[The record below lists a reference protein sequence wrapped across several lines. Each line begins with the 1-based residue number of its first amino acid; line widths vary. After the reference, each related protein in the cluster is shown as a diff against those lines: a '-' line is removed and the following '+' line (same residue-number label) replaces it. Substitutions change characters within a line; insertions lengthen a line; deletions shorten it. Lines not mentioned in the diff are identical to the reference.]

1 MFDYEYWGTAT
12 LPISSQMALEEYLLD
27 RSEKQRVATV
37 RFWDVPK
44 DAVVIGYG
52 ESDSVLKK
60 RDATFDLARRITG
73 GSHVQFDQ
81 NCFAYSFTVPRDGSF
96 RHYDDMRKYYA
107 EKVADALR
115 ELGIEISGVD
125 NRASTISVD
134 YKVVASHAV
143 FWGVKSG
150 LMHGLMSVTNYDVD
164 RIFERML
171 LKERRIGSHVYSEYS
186 ALKNMPALAGFLE
199 GRMQGIDPYR
209 KRDYAKKLIAE
220 EILKQVTGGKHAE
233 MHPTQNVLDAATALV
248 ASSHMGGPWFSD
260 RTPPY
265 SEEEVEAIPG
275 EALDGTLKGD
285 LGYCMY
291 IQVPDNDFAKMAV
304 PGETANR
311 EKLKH

>member
-1 MFDYEYWGTAT
+1 MFNYEYWGATT
-12 LPISSQMALEEYLLD
+12 LPISSQMALEEYLLE
-27 RSEKQRVATV
+27 RSEKQKVATV
-37 RFWDVPK
+37 RFWDVTK

-52 ESDSVLKK
+52 ESDSVLKR
-60 RDATFDLARRITG
+60 RDGTFDLARRITG

-96 RHYDDMRKYYA
+96 RHYEDMRKYYA
-107 EKVADALR
+107 EKVAEALR
-115 ELGIEISGVD
+115 ELGIEISSVD
-125 NRASTISVD
+125 NRASTINVD
-134 YKVVASHAV
+134 GKVVASHAV

-150 LMHGLMSVTNYDVD
+150 LLHGLMSITNYDVD

-186 ALKNMPALAGFLE
+186 ALRNMPALAGLLE
-199 GRMQGIDPYR
+199 DSMHGIDPQR
-209 KRDYAKKLIAE
+209 RRDYAKRMIAE
-220 EILKQVTGGKHAE
+220 GVLKQVTRGRHTE
-233 MHPTQNVLDAATALV
+233 MHPTQNTLDAAAALV
-248 ASSHMGGPWFSD
+248 AVSHVGGPWFRE

-275 EALDGTLKGD
+275 EELNGALKGN

-291 IQVPDNDFAKMAV
+291 IQVPDSDFAKMAE
-304 PGETANR
+304 PGENASR